1 MLCFPS
7 EILVFVPVPLE
18 CFLWYNTVD
27 NQLRRYDMAWI
38 LGSASEQE
46 VTSLRKAGYEVTT
59 LEARQETALFGGVDE
74 ERSDSMVMV
83 WVDCDVVDLT
93 DLHSLK
99 EEVRL

>member
-1 MLCFPS
+1 
-7 EILVFVPVPLE
+7 
-18 CFLWYNTVD
+18 
-27 NQLRRYDMAWI
+27 MAWI